1 MQRAYDQV
9 IHDVCIQKLPVIFC
23 LDRAGIAGSDGPTHH
38 GAYDIAYMRCIPN
51 MILSAPM
58 NESELRNLMFTAQS
72 KDNGP
77 FTIRYPRGKGVQVE
91 WETEMEI
98 IEIGKGRTVC
108 EGDDI
113 AILSIGHIG
122 NYVTKAIKKL
132 NKEKIFPS
140 HYDMRFVKPIDQELL
155 HKILKKYKFILTVE
169 DGCVMGGFGSAVLEF
184 MAENNYTNSV
194 QRLGIPDR
202 IVEHGS
208 QDELYS
214 ECYYDDEAIYDFCN
228 KMLDHQGSKYEE
240 LVI

>member
-1 MQRAYDQV
+1 MAKSSNNKSIEDLENQLLLKNKNLNEKYLE
-9 IHDVCIQKLPVIFC
+9 IETL
-23 LDRAGIAGSDGPTHH
+23 LDLTNTINSVDDLESLFFNVLT
-38 GAYDIAYMRCIPN
+38 
-51 MILSAPM
+51 LSSSII
-58 NESELRNLMFTAQS
+58 NSS
-72 KDNGP
+72 
-77 FTIRYPRGKGVQVE
+77 KGV
-91 WETEMEI
+91 
-98 IEIGKGRTVC
+98 
-108 EGDDI
+108 
-113 AILSIGHIG
+113 ILIKNEVSNIFDVFSEFNLEDTQLKKQIFNTRSGIL
-122 NYVTKAIKKL
+122 KKL